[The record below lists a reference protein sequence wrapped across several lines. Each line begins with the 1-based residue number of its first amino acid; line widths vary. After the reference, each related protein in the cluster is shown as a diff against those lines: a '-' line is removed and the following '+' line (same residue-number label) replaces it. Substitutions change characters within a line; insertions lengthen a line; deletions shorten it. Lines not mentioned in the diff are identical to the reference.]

1 MEFVFASSNQITAH
15 QRARI
20 LELQKECFSHVSRK
34 EIQESFIAEGFG
46 WIFAFE
52 NQIIVGQ
59 VELHKRLVQFEGVQ
73 MLLGGLGGT
82 CVKTSARRRGI
93 AKELVKTGLDL
104 LRGEKCDVA
113 CLNADVRNH
122 PDGGL
127 YSHLGFRIMKRRI
140 SFEDVYGGK
149 RYDSGEMFIP
159 LCSKE
164 IYDLI
169 MNSEK
174 TFHIGRGYW

>member
-1 MEFVFASSNQITAH
+1 M
-15 QRARI
+15 
-20 LELQKECFSHVSRK
+20 
-34 EIQESFIAEGFG
+34 
-46 WIFAFE
+46 
-52 NQIIVGQ
+52 
-59 VELHKRLVQFEGVQ
+59 
-73 MLLGGLGGT
+73 
-82 CVKTSARRRGI
+82 VK
-93 AKELVKTGLDL
+93 KGLDV
-104 LRGEKCDVA
+104 LREEKCDLA

-127 YSHLGFRIMKRRI
+127 YSQLGFKVMSRRI

-149 RYDSGEMFIP
+149 RYDSGEMFVP

-174 TFHIGRGYW
+174 TFHVGRGYW